1 MEEDDD
7 IIQKHSPI
15 DKDKVINMF
24 ENYIIN
30 HDSKAHVVNS
40 YANVY
45 YVNGNKVDNNFFE
58 DSFVATQEDLNN
70 IFMIPTPKCTHYT

>member
-7 IIQKHSPI
+7 IIRERPPI

-24 ENYIIN
+24 ENYIID
-30 HDSKAHVVNS
+30 HDNTAHVVNA
-40 YANVY
+40 YANEY
-45 YVNGNKVDNNFFE
+45 YVNNNEVDNTFFE

-70 IFMIPTPKCTHYT
+70 IFMIATPKHTHCT